1 MNRRISL
8 LVALAVGLA
17 LPGISFGHAE
27 RPTLS
32 PARPGAVP
40 DAGRIATQ
48 TPVLQVCKTFVGGLP
63 ECDYQDIQAAVAAAP
78 ADGALIKIYPG
89 LYQEQPSRDA
99 PSLGADNPDG
109 TYSFEHHLL
118 YPNSQ
123 NLIAIAGKR
132 NITLLG
138 MGRSP
143 RDVVIDVE
151 FRKHVGIRGDRA
163 DGLIV
168 KNLSVWHAFDHGV
181 YVLDTGGFLIDR
193 VVSGFSREYAFLAF
207 AVDHGLISNCEA
219 IGAGDAGIYPG
230 GTASTPDR
238 HSVEIAGCSSYHNV
252 IGYSGTQGNFVLVR
266 DSDFT
271 DNAVGMTSD
280 SETDHP
286 NYPQQNLTLEG
297 NRFHDNNFN
306 VYAADSDVKATVLE
320 GEVLLPVGTGV
331 FLASG
336 NDNLV
341 QNNSFWGNNRY
352 GLWLASGQGLVIG
365 PTSDPPAAPFAST
378 GNRFIG
384 NRMFPPTGVNGAL
397 NGIDFAWDGLGLNNC
412 WDGNTRSASGE
423 PATTDGALLPPCS
436 VGGQLLPAAVGA
448 PNPSNMLA
456 QAGLVFVEGEPLAC
470 RMGGCVW
477 GPGPNPQN
485 ARNLPSGYRVE
496 WPPPPTCGPS
506 TCPA

>member
-27 RPTLS
+27 RPTES

-40 DAGRIATQ
+40 DAGRIAIQ

-63 ECDYQDIQAAVAAAP
+63 ECAYEDIQAAVAAAP
-78 ADGALIKIYPG
+78 DGALIKIYPG
-89 LYQEQPSRDA
+89 LYEELPSRDA
-99 PSLGADNPDG
+99 PTLPPDNPDG
-109 TYSFEHHLL
+109 TYSFQHHVDH
-118 YPNSQ
+118 PNSQ
-123 NLIAIAGKR
+123 NLIAVVGKR
-132 NITLLG
+132 DITLLG

-230 GTASTPDR
+230 GTANTPGR
-238 HSVEIAGCSSYHNV
+238 HSVEIAACRSYHNV
-252 IGYSGTQGNFVLVR
+252 IGYSGTQGNYVWVH
-266 DSDFT
+266 DSEFT

-341 QNNSFWGNNRY
+341 QNNSFWGNSRY
-352 GLWLASGQGLVIG
+352 GFWLASGQGLVIG
-365 PTSDPPAAPFAST
+365 PTSDPPADPFLSSR
-378 GNRFIG
+378 NRFLN
-384 NRMFPPTGVNGAL
+384 NRMYPPAGVAGGTNL
-397 NGIDFAWDGLGLNNC
+397 IDFAWDGLGFDNC
-412 WDGNTRSASGE
+412 WQGNTRVAGLE
-423 PATTDGALLPPCS
+423 FVTTDGA
-436 VGGQLLPAAVGA
+436 VLPACSGPLATTASA
-448 PNPSNMLA
+448 PNPVNMAA
-456 QAGLVFVEGEPLAC
+456 QVGLVALAC
-470 RMGGCVW
+470 RLPSCPW
-477 GPGPNPQN
+477 APGPAPAN